1 MPSIAARATFY
12 FDFNSPYAWLAAE
25 RIDRFVPGAEWK
37 PIAFPILLHRLGTL
51 DEAMRRSRTPVVEEV
66 SRRAAERGLPSFNP
80 PPSWPLESWSLLP
93 LRAAL
98 HAGDAGRLREY
109 CDAVFRAMFVEA
121 RPVTELTA
129 VLDAAG
135 EAGLVSAEVEDA
147 VERDEIKDRLKANT
161 DEAFERGVTGIP
173 TVAIGDELFWGDD
186 RLEEAAEAVAP

>member
-1 MPSIAARATFY
+1 VPGVASLATFY

-37 PIAFPILLHRLGTL
+37 PIAFPILLYRLGTL
-51 DEAMRRSRTPVVEEV
+51 DAAMRRSRVPVVEEV
-66 SRRAAERGLPSFNP
+66 SRRAAERGLPDFNP

-98 HAGDAGRLREY
+98 LADDAGRLREY

-135 EAGLVSAEVEDA
+135 EAGLDSGEVQDA
-147 VERDEIKDRLKANT
+147 VQREEIKDRLKANT

-173 TVAIGDELFWGDD
+173 TVAIGAELFWGDD
-186 RLEEAAEAVAP
+186 RLEEAAAAAAR